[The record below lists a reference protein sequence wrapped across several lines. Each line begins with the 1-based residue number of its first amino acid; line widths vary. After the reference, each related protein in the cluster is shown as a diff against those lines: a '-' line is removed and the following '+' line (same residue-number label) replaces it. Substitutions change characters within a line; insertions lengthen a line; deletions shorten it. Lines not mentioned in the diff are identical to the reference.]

1 MSLLWPPD
9 QTAYITV
16 QIEGDPPPTF
26 RFYKGMTEIVEGGRY
41 KFLTDGENNLIT
53 LAIRK
58 VKPNDEGQY
67 KIVISNIHGE
77 DSAELTLYVSGKWKD
92 SQVLERIR
100 H

>member
-1 MSLLWPPD
+1 
-9 QTAYITV
+9 
-16 QIEGDPPPTF
+16 
-26 RFYKGMTEIVEGGRY
+26 MTEIIEGGRY

-77 DSAELTLYVSGKWKD
+77 DSAELTLYVSGKLNSSSKVNTNVV
-92 SQVLERIR
+92 SCVSCILIGPSFTRR
-100 H
+100 